1 MGIRRKRRM
10 GEMGL
15 GMMGMDP
22 MGGSSH
28 DNSLEGDDDDDDD
41 PPIIVAGSSGHKDGE
56 IVRPLPDGSAPDP
69 PEGFTIVVKDNGL
82 MVLRKRRYRDLKKVG
97 IGGFLAKTRT
107 PKQMIKKE
115 EEGGEDGKPKKRPAW
130 RPKKNKILV
139 QYPEYIQDSFFGKDF
154 MVKCPDK
161 VEDDDVLPP
170 VNEKKL
176 PDQNDGK
183 TIHLHRDALAAL
195 EELKSKEEAEKK
207 EKEDEEAKAR
217 ELIEAAAKKASEEA

>member
-1 MGIRRKRRM
+1 MG
-10 GEMGL
+10 
-15 GMMGMDP
+15 

-107 PKQMIKKE
+107 PKQMTKKE
-115 EEGGEDGKPKKRPAW
+115 DEGGEGIREK
-130 RPKKNKILV
+130 
-139 QYPEYIQDSFFGKDF
+139 
-154 MVKCPDK
+154 VK
-161 VEDDDVLPP
+161 E
-170 VNEKKL
+170 
-176 PDQNDGK
+176 
-183 TIHLHRDALAAL
+183 R
-195 EELKSKEEAEKK
+195 
-207 EKEDEEAKAR
+207 
-217 ELIEAAAKKASEEA
+217 

>member
-1 MGIRRKRRM
+1 MQHLKSLTIEKEKDKIRRKRRM
-10 GEMGL
+10 DAM

-28 DNSLEGDDDDDDD
+28 DNSLDGDEEDDDE

-107 PKQMIKKE
+107 PKQMTKKE

-130 RPKKNKILV
+130 RPKKNKI
-139 QYPEYIQDSFFGKDF
+139 
-154 MVKCPDK
+154 
-161 VEDDDVLPP
+161 
-170 VNEKKL
+170 
-176 PDQNDGK
+176 
-183 TIHLHRDALAAL
+183 
-195 EELKSKEEAEKK
+195 
-207 EKEDEEAKAR
+207 
-217 ELIEAAAKKASEEA
+217 